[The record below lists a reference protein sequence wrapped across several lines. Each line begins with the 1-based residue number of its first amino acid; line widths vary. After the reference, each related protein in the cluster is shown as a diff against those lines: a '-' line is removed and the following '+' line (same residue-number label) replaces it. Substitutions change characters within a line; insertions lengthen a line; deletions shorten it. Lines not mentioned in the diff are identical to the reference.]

1 MRDFRGMVVAG
12 DTLAVSHAVFVH
24 KIINFANP

>member
-1 MRDFRGMVVAG
+1 MVVAG
-12 DTLAVSHAVFVH
+12 DTFAVSHAVFVH